1 MKIEVRLF
9 ANLRAYLP
17 SGNDGTKAV
26 LELPDGTRLC
36 DVIERLSI
44 PPQLAQLVMIDG
56 IHETNRKRVLSD
68 GATISLF
75 PPVAGGA

>member
-1 MKIEVRLF
+1 MQVEIRLF
-9 ANLRAYLP
+9 ASLRSYLP
-17 SGNDGTKAV
+17 AGSDGTSTA
-26 LELPDGTRLC
+26 LELPVGTRVC

-56 IHETNRKRVLSD
+56 IHETNRQRVLND